1 MTLILSSIREK
12 AFTLLEFLVAS
23 FLAVLLLAL
32 LYQAFGEVAR
42 FFRPPVQRPA
52 LEDILLEEALLRWQF
67 RHLRERPKLL
77 SQGRFLIL
85 PLDTPL
91 GPLFAV
97 YDLERRRYAEVMGT
111 SLPDLEGEEISW
123 LPAGLSSVKLYLL
136 KDGEREELSLERFP
150 ARGLILLEAETVSGH
165 KISLLVNLK

>member
-1 MTLILSSIREK
+1 MTLTSSGIRQK

-23 FLAVLLLAL
+23 FLAVLLLTV

-42 FFRPPVQRPA
+42 FFRPPARGPA
-52 LEDILLEEALLRWQF
+52 LEEILLEEALLRWQF

-77 SQGRFLIL
+77 SQGRYLIL

-97 YDLERRRYAEVMGT
+97 YDLERKRYAEVVGT
-111 SLPDLEGEEISW
+111 NLELEREDIPW

-136 KDGEREELSLERFP
+136 RNGEREELPLERFP
-150 ARGLILLEAETVSGH
+150 PGGPVLLEAETVSGR
-165 KISLLVNLK
+165 KITLLVSSK